1 MKKIIITTLLGFCLF
16 GLVACNSKTI
26 GKISG
31 AENDLITINNVVY
44 ELDNNTGFS
53 NADKDKYL
61 GKVTNSKITM
71 KVYSV
76 KGDTDQNYIYTLW
89 YWEGAFYKRQE

>member
-16 GLVACNSKTI
+16 ELVACSGKTI

-89 YWEGAFYKRQE
+89 DWEGTFYKRQE

>member
-16 GLVACNSKTI
+16 GLVACSSKTI

-31 AENDLITINNVVY
+31 AENDLITINDVVY

-76 KGDTDQNYIYTLW
+76 KGDADQNYIYTLW
-89 YWEGAFYKRQE
+89 DWEGAFYKRQE